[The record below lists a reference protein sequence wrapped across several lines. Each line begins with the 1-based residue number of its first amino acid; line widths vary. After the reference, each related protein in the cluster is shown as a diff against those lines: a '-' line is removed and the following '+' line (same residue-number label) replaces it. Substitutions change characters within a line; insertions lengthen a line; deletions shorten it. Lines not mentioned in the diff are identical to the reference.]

1 MLQDFDAEFLR
12 KRSVLLRQYQDSFL
26 VFYETKVGINKMSSN
41 LSMPVFYVTS
51 LSPSIIGQAPES
63 GIDFV
68 TGLTIWKNFYFRSF

>member
-1 MLQDFDAEFLR
+1 MI
-12 KRSVLLRQYQDSFL
+12 SDS

-63 GIDFV
+63 GIDYVGWSDVGF
-68 TGLTIWKNFYFRSF
+68 IPF